1 MDCNGRIGGAYGP
14 PERILLRETF
24 SKRLLRVFLALTLCL
39 CAGLANPAWALND
52 YGKVSFVTGG
62 VEVER
67 RDGGS
72 YRPQVG
78 DMLHEGDTL
87 VTDAQ
92 GELHVTT
99 VDHGVVA
106 LRPNTR
112 VRIREYRAVGDA
124 QDKSVLVLLRG
135 TFRAVTGLI
144 GRNYPSR
151 YSIRTPTAA
160 IGIRGTDHEP
170 AYIPK
175 PKAGQ
180 QAEGEPG
187 TYDKVNEGETF
198 IENQRGRVAV
208 KPNQSGFAPL
218 KAVAPVLLQAVPQFY
233 RITDHENLIE
243 EQANKLK
250 EKLLEKPRELQ
261 RKAEEMKNKPRE
273 EGERRMREQLD
284 RFKPRW

>member
-1 MDCNGRIGGAYGP
+1 MRA
-14 PERILLRETF
+14 L
-24 SKRLLRVFLALTLCL
+24 LALALCL
-39 CAGLANPAWALND
+39 CASVPAPALALND

-72 YRPQVG
+72 YQPQVG

-87 VTDAQ
+87 ITDAQ

-112 VRIREYRAVGDA
+112 VRVREYRAMGDA
-124 QDKSVLVLLRG
+124 EDKSVLVLLRG

-170 AYIPK
+170 AYIPE
-175 PKAGQ
+175 PKAGEP
-180 QAEGEPG
+180 AEGEPG

-198 IENQRGRVAV
+198 IENKQGRIAV

-218 KAVAPVLLQAVPQFY
+218 KAVAPLLLEAVPEFY
-233 RITDHENLIE
+233 RITDHENLIN
-243 EQANKLK
+243 EQVDRLK
-250 EKLLEKPRELQ
+250 DTLLEKPRELQ
-261 RKAEEMKNKPRE
+261 QKAEQMKNKPQE
-273 EGERRMREQLD
+273 EAEQRMRQELD
-284 RFKPRW
+284 RFRPRW

>member
-1 MDCNGRIGGAYGP
+1 MRA
-14 PERILLRETF
+14 LQA
-24 SKRLLRVFLALTLCL
+24 LALCL
-39 CAGLANPAWALND
+39 CAGLAHPAWALND
-52 YGKVSFVTGG
+52 YGNVSFITGG
-62 VEVER
+62 VSVER

-72 YRPQVG
+72 YVPQVG

-87 VTDAQ
+87 ITDSQ

-112 VRIREYRAVGDA
+112 VRIREYRAMGDA
-124 QDKSVLVLLRG
+124 QDKSVLLLLRG

-144 GRNYPSR
+144 GRNHPRR
-151 YSIRTPTAA
+151 YHIRTPTAA

-170 AYIPK
+170 AYIPER
-175 PKAGQ
+175 KAGEP
-180 QAEGEPG
+180 AEGKPG

-198 IENQRGRVAV
+198 IENEQGRIAV

-218 KAVAPVLLQAVPQFY
+218 DAVAPVLLQVVPEFY
-233 RITDHENLIE
+233 RITDHENLIN
-243 EQANKLK
+243 EQVDRLK
-250 EKLLEKPRELQ
+250 DKLLEQPRELQ
-261 RKAEEMKNKPRE
+261 RKAEEMKNKPAE
-273 EGERRMREQLD
+273 EAERRMREQLD